1 MPSRSLSPLGHSAL
15 CLGSYGLLQT
25 TMSSSLALWLMGG
38 RRWKFVAEE
47 EDQGLLPLVPSLMA
61 HSLQQVAFSN
71 LVHSS

>member
-1 MPSRSLSPLGHSAL
+1 
-15 CLGSYGLLQT
+15 
-25 TMSSSLALWLMGG
+25 MGG

-47 EDQGLLPLVPSLMA
+47 EDQDLLPLVPSLMA